1 MGFPKLKNKLVL
13 APMADVSTLPFRLL
27 CQKYGAALTYTEQLS
42 AMAII
47 RDNPRTLKLAE
58 TSKEEK
64 LVGLQLFGRSP
75 KILLKAALKLEKNFD
90 VIDLNFGCPSKKI
103 VEQGY
108 GSALLREKERVRKII
123 ETLSKNLEKPV
134 TVKMRSGFKKVE
146 ALELVKIMEEAGV
159 SAITIHGRT
168 REQGYKGKANW
179 DVIKQVKETVS
190 VPVIGNGDVVDGRS
204 AKELLDYS
212 KCDYVMIGRAAM
224 NNPMIFNEISYYFK
238 TGKEKT
244 ATKEDKVKLFLEY
257 VGLCEKYDFVDMS
270 NLRFTA
276 LNFCKGFNGSKE
288 LRVNLMK
295 AKNKDKIIEEVE
307 RFNSESFK

>member
-1 MGFPKLKNKLVL
+1 MGFPKLKNKFVL

-27 CQKYGAALTYTEQLS
+27 CQKYGAALTYTEQLN

-64 LVGLQLFGRSP
+64 LVGLQLFGRNP
-75 KILLKAALKLEKNFD
+75 KILLKAALKFENHFD

-108 GSALLREKERVRKII
+108 GSALLREKERVKKIV

-134 TVKMRSGFKKVE
+134 TVKMRSGFKKV
-146 ALELVKIMEEAGV
+146 
-159 SAITIHGRT
+159 
-168 REQGYKGKANW
+168 
-179 DVIKQVKETVS
+179 
-190 VPVIGNGDVVDGRS
+190 
-204 AKELLDYS
+204 KELLDYS
-212 KCDYVMIGRAAM
+212 KCDYIMIGRAAM
-224 NNPMIFNEISYYFK
+224 NNPMIFNEINHYFR

-244 ATKEDKVKLFLEY
+244 ATKEGKVKLFLEY
-257 VGLCEKYDFVDMS
+257 MGLCEKYDFVKVS

-288 LRVNLMK
+288 LRVNLMS
-295 AKNKDKIIEEVE
+295 AKNKDKIIE
-307 RFNSESFK
+307 

>member
-1 MGFPKLKNKLVL
+1 MDFPKLKNKLLL

-42 AMAII
+42 AMAIE
-47 RDNPRTLKLAE
+47 RENPRTLKLAE

-64 LVGLQLFGRSP
+64 LVGLQLFGRNP
-75 KILLKAALKLEKNFD
+75 RILLKAAKKLEKNFD

-103 VEQGY
+103 VAQGY
-108 GSALLREKERVRKII
+108 GSALLREKDRVKNII
-123 ETLSKNLEKPV
+123 ETLSKGLEKPV

-168 REQGYKGKANW
+168 KEQGYSGKADW
-179 DVIKQVKETVS
+179 DVIKQVKES
-190 VPVIGNGDVVDGRS
+190 VNVPIIGNGDVVNGEK

-212 KCDYVMIGRAAM
+212 NCDYVMIARAAM
-224 NNPMIFNEISYYFK
+224 NSPMIFDDINYYLK
-238 TGKEKT
+238 YGKEKIVK
-244 ATKEDKVKLFLEY
+244 KEDKVKLFLEY
-257 VGLCEKYDFVDMS
+257 IELCEKYDFVNIS

-295 AKNKDKIIEEVE
+295 AKDKEKIIEEVE
-307 RFNSESFK
+307 NFGRIN

>member
-1 MGFPKLKNKLVL
+1 MGFPKLKNKFVL

-27 CQKYGAALTYTEQLS
+27 CQKYGAALTYTEQLN

-64 LVGLQLFGRSP
+64 LVGLQLFGRNP
-75 KILLKAALKLEKNFD
+75 KILLKAALKFENHFD

-108 GSALLREKERVRKII
+108 GSALLREKERIKRIV

-146 ALELVKIMEEAGV
+146 ALELAKIMEKAGA

-168 REQGYKGKANW
+168 KEQGYKGKANW
-179 DVIKQVKETVS
+179 SVIKQIKENVG
-190 VPVIGNGDVVDGRS
+190 VPVIGNGDIINGEK

-212 KCDYVMIGRAAM
+212 KCDYIMIGRAAM
-224 NNPMIFNEISYYFK
+224 NNPMIFNEINHYFR

-244 ATKEDKVKLFLEY
+244 ATKEGKVKLFLEY
-257 VGLCEKYDFVDMS
+257 MGLCEKYDFVNVS

-288 LRVNLMK
+288 LRVNLMS

-307 RFNSESFK
+307 RFRD

>member
-1 MGFPKLKNKLVL
+1 MHFPKLKNKLVL
-13 APMADVSTLPFRLL
+13 APMADVSILPFRLL

-42 AMAII
+42 AMAIE
-47 RDNPRTLKLAE
+47 RENPRTLKLAE

-64 LVGLQLFGRSP
+64 IVGLQLFGRNP
-75 KILLKAALKLEKNFD
+75 KTLLKAAKKLENDFD

-103 VEQGY
+103 VVQGY
-108 GSALLREKERVRKII
+108 GSALLREKDRVRRII
-123 ETLSKNLEKPV
+123 QTLSKGLEKPV

-159 SAITIHGRT
+159 AAITIHGRT
-168 REQGYKGKANW
+168 KEQGYSGKANW
-179 DVIKQVKETVS
+179 DVIKQVKESVN
-190 VPVIGNGDVVDGRS
+190 VPVIGNGDVVNGEK

-212 KCDYVMIGRAAM
+212 KCDYVMIARAAM
-224 NNPMIFNEISYYFK
+224 NNPKIFEEINCYLNH
-238 TGKEKT
+238 GKEKIVK
-244 ATKEDKVKLFLEY
+244 KEDKVKLFLEY
-257 VGLCEKYDFVDMS
+257 VNLCEKYDFINIS

-295 AKNKDKIIEEVE
+295 AKDKEKITEEVE
-307 RFNSESFK
+307 KFKD